1 MSLLRKALG
10 AIVELDDEP
19 KSDAPPKVL
28 PSGPTGPAPLT
39 PAAITP
45 PSLDATL
52 QALLMKAALQRKT
65 VFSGMLDAAEALRN
79 VPGMT
84 DTQRMQAAA
93 AMGNATGESVK
104 QAVQSHISDLGAER
118 TKFQREIDSAR
129 QARVIQAMQAAEA
142 HDASLSELQRQI
154 DALQAQI
161 ASSTEAARQLR
172 ESAGAADLELSQTVS
187 SFDATFAAV
196 EAYLVT
202 TRDSVISALKK

>member
-1 MSLLRKALG
+1 MSLLRRALG
-10 AIVELDDEP
+10 AIVELP
-19 KSDAPPKVL
+19 NSDAPPKVL
-28 PSGPTGPAPLT
+28 TSGPTGPAPLT

-52 QALLMKAALQRKT
+52 QAMLMKAALQRKT

-104 QAVQSHISDLGAER
+104 QAVQSHISDLGVER
-118 TKFQREIDSAR
+118 NKFQREIDSAR
-129 QARVIQAMQAAEA
+129 QTRVVQATQAADA

-172 ESAGAADLELSQTVS
+172 ESANAAELELAQTVS